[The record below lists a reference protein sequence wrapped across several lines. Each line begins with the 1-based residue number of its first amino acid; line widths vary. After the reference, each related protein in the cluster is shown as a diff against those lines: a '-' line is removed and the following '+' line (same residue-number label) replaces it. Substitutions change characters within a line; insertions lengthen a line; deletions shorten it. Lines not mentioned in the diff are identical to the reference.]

1 MELICVPGRIE
12 SSRRDLTAADWLRI
26 GSRAGHGREQVGI
39 GAAYGCPEESR
50 LAVMAG
56 ILSAGADVWDFG
68 ELTLPEFRCCVRCC
82 SPSLALLLLPP
93 RSARVLSPEG
103 EALFP
108 LKRQSSRCR
117 REGRRIDM
125 QNLQKLYP
133 VHLLKAGLRGMD
145 GVSAC
150 FSGPDTHLTGLLEQV
165 FCQLGGRPGGEL
177 TLRLGGDG
185 DRVLLSRGGR
195 ILWEGEA
202 TDGDGPAQGLRLLSE
217 LAKEEALPAR
227 EEKRDSAETAFLS
240 ETAVHTPFT

>member
-1 MELICVPGRIE
+1 MELICVPGRME
-12 SSRRDLTAADWLRI
+12 SRRDLTAADWLRI

-39 GAAYGCPEESR
+39 GAVYGCPEDSR

-56 ILSAGADVWDFG
+56 VLSAGADVWDFG

-103 EALFP
+103 DALFP
-108 LKRQSSRCR
+108 LKRQPSRCR

-125 QNLQKLYP
+125 KNLRQLYP
-133 VHLLKAGLRGMD
+133 VQLLKAGLRGMD

-150 FSGPDTHLTGLLEQV
+150 FSGPDAHLTGLLEQV

-177 TLRLGGDG
+177 SLRLMGDG

-202 TDGDGPAQGLRLLSE
+202 PDGDGPAQGLRLLSE
-217 LAKEEALPAR
+217 LAEEGMPAAR
-227 EEKRDSAETAFLS
+227 QENSCPAETAFLS
-240 ETAVHTPFT
+240 EKTVHTPFT